1 VSNVPERRQHG
12 DNGVVPR
19 SAERDPFATGFELT
33 TKHSGTRLY
42 FRLLREA
49 RSYWMA
55 IAGLLLLQIVAA
67 PLKLLM
73 PVPLKLVVDN
83 VLGSRPVP
91 GVLRTMLPS
100 AAVATTTGLLVFAV
114 VLLVTVTAL
123 IYLQALA
130 LWVAQTYT
138 AQKLVLSFRAKLF
151 HHVQRLSLSYH
162 DSRGSTDST
171 YRIQYDA
178 EAIQKVALGGVIPF
192 VTACVTILGFLV
204 VMIVIDPVLA
214 LVATAVIPALLVF
227 TRFFGRRLRKEWK
240 TVKEVESSAMSV
252 LQETLG
258 SLRVVKAFGQESRQ
272 HRRFVDKSSVGVHR
286 QIRVAYTQGGFD
298 LLVGI
303 TTALGTATV
312 LFFGVQHVLD
322 GRLTLGNLLIVMTY
336 LTQLYGPLEVISRK
350 AADLQ
355 SGLASAERAF
365 LLLDERPEVAERDDA
380 RPIDRSHGEIRFDGL
395 SFGYEPGVT
404 VLRDVSLVI
413 PAGARVGIVGKTG
426 VGKSTLVNL
435 LMRFHDPTR
444 GCIELDGVDLRDYE
458 LRGLRNQF
466 ALVLQDPV
474 LFSTTIAE
482 NIAYARPGADM
493 DAVVAAARAADAHEF
508 IEGLPEGYETCVGER
523 GMRLSGGERQRISLA
538 RAFLK
543 DAPILML
550 DEPTS
555 AVDVKTERS
564 IMETMGRLMEGR
576 TSLMITHRPGTL
588 AGCDLL
594 LRIVEG
600 RVVTIPTE
608 AAHG

>member
-1 VSNVPERRQHG
+1 M
-12 DNGVVPR
+12 
-19 SAERDPFATGFELT
+19 T
-33 TKHSGTRLY
+33 TTHSGRRLY
-42 FRLLREA
+42 FRLLSEA
-49 RSYWMA
+49 RGYWLQ
-55 IAGLLLLQIVAA
+55 IVGLLLIQVLAA

-73 PVPLKLVVDN
+73 PVPLKIVIDN
-83 VLGSRPVP
+83 VLGSQPVP
-91 GVLRTMLPS
+91 GVLKAVLPS
-100 AAVATTTGLLVFAV
+100 TVLASAMGLLIFAV

-123 IYLQALA
+123 VYLQALA
-130 LWVAQTYT
+130 LWVAKTYT
-138 AQKLVLSFRAKLF
+138 ARKLVLSFRAKLF

-204 VMIVIDPVLA
+204 VIIILDPVLA
-214 LVATAVIPALLVF
+214 LVATAVIPALLLF
-227 TRFFGRRLRKEWK
+227 TRSFGRRLRRDWK
-240 TVKEVESSAMSV
+240 HVKEVESSAMSV

-258 SLRVVKAFGQESRQ
+258 SLRVVKAFGQERWQ
-272 HRRFVDKSSVGVHR
+272 HRRFVDKSSAGVRR
-286 QIRVAYTQGGFD
+286 QIRVAYAQGGFD

-303 TTALGTATV
+303 TTALGTAAV

-350 AADLQ
+350 AAELQ

-365 LLLDERPEVAERDDA
+365 SLLDQRPEVVERADA
-380 RPIDRSHGEIRFDGL
+380 TPIDRARGEIRFEAL

-404 VLRDVSLVI
+404 VLRDITLVI
-413 PAGARVGIVGKTG
+413 PPGTRVGIVGKTG
-426 VGKSTLVNL
+426 AGKSTLLNL

-444 GCIELDGVDLRDYE
+444 GRITLDGVDLRDYE

-466 ALVLQDPV
+466 ALVLQEPV

-482 NIAYARPGADM
+482 NIAYARPGADL
-493 DAVVAAARAADAHEF
+493 DAIVAAAKAADAHEF
-508 IEGLPEGYETCVGER
+508 IEALPEGYETCVGER

-555 AVDVKTERS
+555 AVDVKTEQS
-564 IMETMGRLMEGR
+564 IMRTMRRLMEGR
-576 TSLMITHRPGTL
+576 TSLMITHRSGTL
-588 AGCDLL
+588 VGCDLL
-594 LRIVEG
+594 LKIVDG
-600 RVVTIPTE
+600 RVVETPAE

>member
-1 VSNVPERRQHG
+1 M
-12 DNGVVPR
+12 VPR
-19 SAERDPFATGFELT
+19 FAERDPYATGFELT
-33 TKHSGTRLY
+33 TKHSGPRLY

-49 RSYWMA
+49 RSFWTA

-73 PVPLKLVVDN
+73 PVPLKIVVDN
-83 VLGSRPVP
+83 VLGSQPVP
-91 GVLRTMLPS
+91 GVLRAMLPS
-100 AAVATTTGLLVFAV
+100 AAVASTTGLLIFAV

-123 IYLQALA
+123 IYLQSLA

-162 DSRGSTDST
+162 DTRGSTDST

-192 VTACVTILGFLV
+192 VTACVTILGFLA

-227 TRFFGRRLRKEWK
+227 TRSFGRRLREEWK

-350 AADLQ
+350 AAELQ
-355 SGLASAERAF
+355 SGLVSAERAF

-380 RPIDRSHGEIRFDGL
+380 KPIDRARGEIRFEGL

-444 GCIELDGVDLRDYE
+444 GCIKLDGVDLRDYE

-482 NIAYARPGADM
+482 NIAYARPGADR

-588 AGCDLL
+588 TGCDLL
-594 LRIVEG
+594 LRIVDG
-600 RVVTIPTE
+600 RVVAIPTE

>member
-1 VSNVPERRQHG
+1 
-12 DNGVVPR
+12 
-19 SAERDPFATGFELT
+19 LT
-33 TKHSGTRLY
+33 TKHSGPRLY

-49 RSYWMA
+49 RSFWTA

-73 PVPLKLVVDN
+73 PVPLKIVVDN
-83 VLGSRPVP
+83 VLGSQPVP
-91 GVLRTMLPS
+91 GVLRAMLPS
-100 AAVATTTGLLVFAV
+100 AAVASTTGLLIFAV

-123 IYLQALA
+123 IYLQSLA

-162 DSRGSTDST
+162 DTRGSTDST

-192 VTACVTILGFLV
+192 VTACVTILGFLA

-227 TRFFGRRLRKEWK
+227 TRSFGRRLREEWK

-350 AADLQ
+350 AAELQ
-355 SGLASAERAF
+355 SGLVSAERAF

-380 RPIDRSHGEIRFDGL
+380 KPIDRARGEIRFEGL

-444 GCIELDGVDLRDYE
+444 GCIKLDGVDLRDYE

-482 NIAYARPGADM
+482 NIAYARPGADR

-588 AGCDLL
+588 TGCDLL
-594 LRIVEG
+594 LRIVDG
-600 RVVTIPTE
+600 RVVAIPTE

>member
-1 VSNVPERRQHG
+1 
-12 DNGVVPR
+12 
-19 SAERDPFATGFELT
+19 
-33 TKHSGTRLY
+33 LY
-42 FRLLREA
+42 FRVLREA
-49 RSYWMA
+49 RGYWLP
-55 IAGLLLLQIVAA
+55 IVGLLLLHFLAA

-73 PVPLKLVVDN
+73 PVPLKIVVDN
-83 VLGSRPVP
+83 VLGSQPVP
-91 GVLRTMLPS
+91 GVLKAVLPS
-100 AAVATTTGLLVFAV
+100 TVLDSATELLIFAVSLLVA
-114 VLLVTVTAL
+114 VTAL

-138 AQKLVLSFRAKLF
+138 AQKLVLAFRAKLF

-162 DSRGSTDST
+162 DARGSTDST

-178 EAIQKVALGGVIPF
+178 EAIQKVALGGVTPF
-192 VTACVTILGFLV
+192 VTACVTIVGFLA
-204 VMIVIDPVLA
+204 VIIYLDALLA
-214 LVATAVIPALLVF
+214 LVAIAVIPALLLF
-227 TRFFGRRLRKEWK
+227 TRSFGRRLRKEWK

-272 HRRFVDKSSVGVHR
+272 QRQFVDKSSVGVRR

-303 TTALGTATV
+303 TTAFGTATV

-350 AADLQ
+350 AAELQ

-365 LLLDERPEVAERDDA
+365 SLLDERPEVAERADA
-380 RPIDRSHGEIRFDGL
+380 TPIDRARGEIRFEGL
-395 SFGYEPGVT
+395 SFGYEPEVT
-404 VLRDVSLVI
+404 VLKDISLVI
-413 PAGARVGIVGKTG
+413 PPGARVGIGGKTG

-444 GCIELDGVDLRDYE
+444 GRIMLDGVDLRDYE

-493 DAVVAAARAADAHEF
+493 NAIVAAARAADAHEF
-508 IEGLPEGYETCVGER
+508 IRALPEGYETCVGER

-564 IMETMGRLMEGR
+564 IIEAMGRLMEGR

-594 LRIVEG
+594 LKVVDG
-600 RVVTIPTE
+600 RVVEIPTE

>member
-1 VSNVPERRQHG
+1 V
-12 DNGVVPR
+12 
-19 SAERDPFATGFELT
+19 
-33 TKHSGTRLY
+33 
-42 FRLLREA
+42 LREA
-49 RSYWMA
+49 RGYWPL
-55 IAGLLLLQIVAA
+55 IAGLLLLHVLAA

-73 PVPLKLVVDN
+73 PVPLKIVVDN
-83 VLGSRPVP
+83 VLGDRPVP
-91 GVLRTMLPS
+91 GVLESILPS
-100 AAVATTTGLLVFAV
+100 TVLDSTTGLLIFAV

-130 LWVAQTYT
+130 LWVVQTYT
-138 AQKLVLSFRAKLF
+138 AQKLVLMFRAKLF

-162 DSRGSTDST
+162 DARGSTDST

-178 EAIQKVALGGVIPF
+178 EAIQKVALGGVTPF

-204 VMIVIDPVLA
+204 VMVFLDPVLA
-214 LVATAVIPALLVF
+214 LVASAVSPALLLF
-227 TRFFGRRLRKEWK
+227 TRSFGRRLRKEWK

-272 HRRFVDKSSVGVHR
+272 HRQFVDKSSVGVHR

-303 TTALGTATV
+303 TTAVGTATV

-350 AADLQ
+350 AAELQ

-365 LLLDERPEVAERDDA
+365 SLLDERPEVAEREDA
-380 RPIDRSHGEIRFDGL
+380 KPIDRARGEIVFEGL

-404 VLRDVSLVI
+404 VLTEVSLGI

-444 GCIELDGVDLRDYE
+444 GCIKLDGVDLRDYE

-564 IMETMGRLMEGR
+564 IMETMTRLMEGR

-594 LRIVEG
+594 LRIVDG
-600 RVVTIPTE
+600 RVVEIPTE

>member
-1 VSNVPERRQHG
+1 MSNVPERRQHG

-100 AAVATTTGLLVFAV
+100 AAVATTTGLLIFAV

-312 LFFGVQHVLD
+312 LFFGVQHVLY

-380 RPIDRSHGEIRFDGL
+380 RPIDRARGEIRFEGL

-594 LRIVEG
+594 LRIVDG

>member
-1 VSNVPERRQHG
+1 MRLDLATTRHG
-12 DNGVVPR
+12 
-19 SAERDPFATGFELT
+19 GFQ
-33 TKHSGTRLY
+33 LY
-42 FRLLREA
+42 LRLLREA
-49 RSYWMA
+49 RGYWPA
-55 IAGLLLLQIVAA
+55 IAGLLVLQILTA
-67 PLKLLM
+67 PLKLLA
-73 PVPLKLVVDN
+73 PVPLKIVVDN

-91 GVLRTMLPS
+91 GVMRRILPS
-100 AAVATTTGLLVFAV
+100 AVLDSATGLLVFAV
-114 VLLVTVTAL
+114 ILLVAVTTL
-123 IYLQALA
+123 VYLKALA

-178 EAIQKVALGGVIPF
+178 EAIQKVAIGGVIPF
-192 VTACVTILGFLV
+192 VTACVTLLGFLV
-204 VMIVIDPVLA
+204 VITILDPVLA
-214 LVATAVIPALLVF
+214 LIASAVMPALFLF
-227 TRFFGRRLRKEWK
+227 ARSFGPRLRREWK

-258 SLRVVKAFGQESRQ
+258 SLRVVKAFGQEGRQ
-272 HRRFVDKSSVGVHR
+272 HRQFVDKSNMGVRR
-286 QIRVAYTQGGFD
+286 QIRVACTQGGFD
-298 LLVGI
+298 LLVGV
-303 TTALGTATV
+303 TTALGTAVV
-312 LFFGVQHVLD
+312 LFLGVQHVLD
-322 GRLTLGNLLIVMTY
+322 GRLTLGNLLIVMAY

-350 AADLQ
+350 ATELQ

-365 LLLDERPEVAERDDA
+365 TLLDERPEVVERANAISIGRA
-380 RPIDRSHGEIRFDGL
+380 RGEIRFEGL
-395 SFGYEPGVT
+395 SFGYDPGVT
-404 VLRDVSLVI
+404 ILREIDLVI
-413 PAGARVGIVGKTG
+413 PAGARVGIVGRTG

-444 GCIELDGVDLRDYE
+444 GRIILDGLDLRDYE
-458 LRGLRNQF
+458 LRSLRNQF

-493 DAVVAAARAADAHEF
+493 KAIVAAAKAADAHEF
-508 IEGLPEGYETCVGER
+508 IEALPEGYETCVGER

-555 AVDVKTERS
+555 AVDVKTEKS
-564 IMETMGRLMEGR
+564 IMEAMRRLMEGR

-594 LRIVEG
+594 LRIVDG
-600 RVVTIPTE
+600 RVAEIPSE
-608 AAHG
+608 AAQ